1 MHLPVTLAT
10 LLLPTLALSSS
21 QLYLSPPLSSSSSS
35 SSSTSKPLTLTAP
48 QANAVLAH
56 HLGVSSYVDLPLS
69 SSREQGR
76 EWEQLL
82 SVPPSRSSKFVI
94 LLECPSDTTCLSLV
108 PSQFTQSSSRAIE
121 LPNLGE
127 NSYLSALSLHLYRLA
142 DSLGLKPDDNV
153 HVKGLKEVVEK
164 GLKGVVGWQGWVGK
178 ELASWIGYDQVDNRY
193 RIQPEP
199 TKAREEKVGI
209 LSELDF
215 LDESG
220 KQLAREL
227 ENLVSISDSFVSS
240 HGAELPKIVIVHLK
254 GLRDIAKKH
263 STTSPTY
270 KRASSLLHQTLSA
283 SIASYE
289 SLSSSLEEGDASTLL
304 LTVQPAKKALLRK
317 RQDWLH
323 PFESPVSRY
332 TSRTRSSPLQHQNLK
347 RSVFAE
353 RAPEEEVQKEESGK
367 KFVVP
372 SSSTCFDSLEDLNN
386 QTASCLG
393 HGEGVKG
400 ISTKEGKGDC
410 WVCRCRATVDE
421 ETGKKTNWAGEGCE
435 KVDLSGSF
443 SLLFFSSLGLILIL
457 GASVSLLYKIGTV
470 ELPGT
475 LSAVGGTG
483 GGHIK
488 RD

>member
-1 MHLPVTLAT
+1 MVREQKRARRKCIQLKAIIDNEIQKNSFPSLSPLFVHSSRSTTPKMHLPVTLAT

-178 ELASWIGYDQVDNRY
+178 ELASWIGYDQVDN
-193 RIQPEP
+193 
-199 TKAREEKVGI
+199 VG
-209 LSELDF
+209 LS
-215 LDESG
+215 
-220 KQLAREL
+220 
-227 ENLVSISDSFVSS
+227 
-240 HGAELPKIVIVHLK
+240 H
-254 GLRDIAKKH
+254 
-263 STTSPTY
+263 
-270 KRASSLLHQTLSA
+270 
-283 SIASYE
+283 
-289 SLSSSLEEGDASTLL
+289 SLSLC
-304 LTVQPAKKALLRK
+304 
-317 RQDWLH
+317 
-323 PFESPVSRY
+323 SR
-332 TSRTRSSPLQHQNLK
+332 RIL
-347 RSVFAE
+347 
-353 RAPEEEVQKEESGK
+353 
-367 KFVVP
+367 
-372 SSSTCFDSLEDLNN
+372 
-386 QTASCLG
+386 
-393 HGEGVKG
+393 
-400 ISTKEGKGDC
+400 
-410 WVCRCRATVDE
+410 W
-421 ETGKKTNWAGEGCE
+421 TN
-435 KVDLSGSF
+435 
-443 SLLFFSSLGLILIL
+443 
-457 GASVSLLYKIGTV
+457 
-470 ELPGT
+470 
-475 LSAVGGTG
+475 
-483 GGHIK
+483 H
-488 RD
+488 

>member
-1 MHLPVTLAT
+1 MA
-10 LLLPTLALSSS
+10 
-21 QLYLSPPLSSSSSS
+21 Q
-35 SSSTSKPLTLTAP
+35 K
-48 QANAVLAH
+48 
-56 HLGVSSYVDLPLS
+56 
-69 SSREQGR
+69 
-76 EWEQLL
+76 
-82 SVPPSRSSKFVI
+82 
-94 LLECPSDTTCLSLV
+94 
-108 PSQFTQSSSRAIE
+108 
-121 LPNLGE
+121 
-127 NSYLSALSLHLYRLA
+127 
-142 DSLGLKPDDNV
+142 
-153 HVKGLKEVVEK
+153 
-164 GLKGVVGWQGWVGK
+164 
-178 ELASWIGYDQVDNRY
+178 
-193 RIQPEP
+193 
-199 TKAREEKVGI
+199 
-209 LSELDF
+209 
-215 LDESG
+215 
-220 KQLAREL
+220 
-227 ENLVSISDSFVSS
+227 
-240 HGAELPKIVIVHLK
+240 
-254 GLRDIAKKH
+254 DIAKKH

-435 KVDLSGSF
+435 KVDLSGYVHFLLLSLERVSNRGLMRKWESRSF